1 VAAGGGSGVD
11 GVGAREAASVFG
23 RERERETR
31 EREK

>member
-1 VAAGGGSGVD
+1 VEAGGGSGVG

-23 RERERETR
+23 RERETR